1 MDYLQY
7 LHAFYLGLFD
17 ILPFTTAGQQPF
29 FYMLVGIA
37 IGFVVGILPGLG
49 GATTLALML
58 PFIYKMDPTT
68 AFAFLLGSNAVTATT
83 GDITSILFGVPGE
96 GITAATIVDGHPM
109 AKKGEAGR
117 ALGAALMSS
126 LVGAIFGAFA
136 LALAIPIVQP
146 LVLSI
151 ASAEFFMLA
160 LLGITFVASL
170 SGGNMLKGLCT
181 GAFGLVLATI
191 GLDPIESVP
200 RFTLNPLLG
209 DDAALF
215 LWDGLSLVS
224 VTVGL
229 FAIPE
234 IIELSVQQTSIARS
248 TTGKLGGVWQGILD
262 TFRYW
267 KLVLGCSAIGAY
279 IGLIPGLG
287 GGPAQ
292 WIAYAHAV
300 QTSPNKERFGQGA
313 IEGVLGP
320 GAANN
325 SKEGGSLVPTIAFG
339 VPGSVSMAILLGAFI
354 IQGIVP
360 GPDLLDPAKHLN
372 LTFSFVWII
381 VVSNIITVLVCLL
394 FLKHLAKITLVKGTY
409 LIPFLLLLI
418 YLGGFAANNAFGDIV
433 LVLLFGAVGWLMV
446 RFDWQRP
453 PLLLG
458 LVLGGI
464 AENNLFIATRVYGS
478 SLLWRPG
485 VLVIALLIVAG
496 LLWPWFQAYR
506 EKKKPERTEERFRVP
521 GVTRTVEKLS
531 SAERVA
537 NGIFALCFVGLFAYV
552 LRECFFGFGAYEGRA
567 ALFPLVIGL
576 PAFAI
581 SIIVFFKEI
590 LKTSKVVIHGEE
602 GVADGGVEL
611 SPTEERKRTA
621 AIGSWVVGFFC
632 SIWLIGFV
640 WSALLATFLYLKL
653 GAREGWAISIVL
665 SAAAYV
671 FFAGIFD
678 YLLHLPFP
686 TGDLF
691 VWLGLD

>member
-1 MDYLQY
+1 VFQY
-7 LHAFYLGLFD
+7 LDAFYTGLIN
-17 ILPFTTAGQQPF
+17 ILPFSDLGHQPF
-29 FYMLVGIA
+29 LFMLVGIA
-37 IGFVVGILPGLG
+37 IGFVVGLLPGLG

-58 PFIYKMDPTT
+58 PFIYKMEPTT

-83 GDITSILFGVPGE
+83 GDITSVLFGVPGE

-136 LALAIPIVQP
+136 LALAIPIVKP

-151 ASAEFFMLA
+151 GSAEFFMLA
-160 LLGITFVASL
+160 LLGVTFVASL
-170 SGGNMLKGLCT
+170 SGANIVRGLAA
-181 GAFGLVLATI
+181 GGLGLVLATV

-200 RFTLNPLLG
+200 RFTFDAIIG

-215 LWDGLSLVS
+215 LWDGISLVA

-234 IIELSVQQTSIARS
+234 IVDLAVQGTSIAKE
-248 TTGKLGGVWQGILD
+248 GMAKLGGVMQGVKD
-262 TFRYW
+262 TFYHW
-267 KLVLGCSAIGAY
+267 KLVLRCSAIGAY

-292 WIAYAHAV
+292 WVAYAHAV
-300 QTSPNKERFGQGA
+300 QSTPDKSLFGKGA

-325 SKEGGSLVPTIAFG
+325 SKEGGALVPTIAFG

-360 GPDLLDPAKHLN
+360 GPELLDPAKHLT

-381 VVSNIITVLVCLL
+381 VVSNIITVAVCFL
-394 FLKHLAKITLVKGTY
+394 FLNHIAKITFVKGTY

-418 YLGGFAANNAFGDIV
+418 YLGGFAVKNSFGDMV
-433 LVLLFGAVGWLMV
+433 MVLLFGALGWVMV
-446 RFDWQRP
+446 RYNWQRP

-464 AENNLFIATRVYGS
+464 AENNLFIATKIYGLS
-478 SLLWRPG
+478 FFARPG
-485 VLVIALLIVAG
+485 VIIIILMILGALFYPML
-496 LLWPWFQAYR
+496 QAHRQKVR
-506 EKKKPERTEERFRVP
+506 EGEAN
-521 GVTRTVEKLS
+521 VTNTVEDPVQESEKSTVRSNLPNVMFS
-531 SAERVA
+531 LFIV
-537 NGIFALCFVGLFAYV
+537 VVFAYV
-552 LRECFFGFGAYEGRA
+552 LREVFFGFGAEEERA
-567 ALFPLVIGL
+567 ALFPMIIGIPGLALALVALGQEFTSPSGVIGGEE
-576 PAFAI
+576 PTDVDPVVANRRRI
-581 SIIVFFKEI
+581 SIIGWI
-590 LKTSKVVIHGEE
+590 L
-602 GVADGGVEL
+602 
-611 SPTEERKRTA
+611 
-621 AIGSWVVGFFC
+621 GFFF
-632 SIWLIGFV
+632 SIWLLGFV
-640 WSALLATFLYLKL
+640 ISSALATFLYLKF
-653 GAREGWAISIVL
+653 GAGEKWRISIL
-665 SAAAYV
+665 LTLLAWG
-671 FFAGIFD
+671 FFYGVFD
-678 YLLHLPFP
+678 YALHLPFP
-686 TGDLF
+686 PGELL

>member
-1 MDYLQY
+1 MEHF
-7 LHAFYLGLFD
+7 HAFFTGLAN
-17 ILPFTTAGQQPF
+17 ILPFTPAGQDPF
-29 FYMLVGIA
+29 IFMLIGIA

-126 LVGAIFGAFA
+126 LVGAVFGAFA

-151 ASAEFFMLA
+151 GSSEFFMLA

-170 SGGNMLKGLCT
+170 SGGNILKGLCT
-181 GAFGLVLATI
+181 GAFGLVLSTI

-200 RFTLNPLLG
+200 RFTLDPVIG
-209 DDAALF
+209 EDAALF

-234 IIELSVQQTSIARS
+234 IIDLSVQGTSIARHS
-248 TTGKLGGVWQGILD
+248 TGKLGGVMQGIID

-267 KLVLGCSAIGAY
+267 KLVLSCSAIGSY

-292 WIAYAHAV
+292 WVAYAHAV
-300 QTSPNKERFGQGA
+300 QSSPGDKDRFGKGA

-360 GPDLLDPAKHLN
+360 GPDLLDPDKHLN

-381 VVSNIITVLVCLL
+381 VVSNVITVAVCLL
-394 FLKHLAKITLVKGTY
+394 FLNQLARITFVKGTY
-409 LIPFLLLLI
+409 LIPFLLMLI
-418 YLGGFAANNAFGDIV
+418 YLGGFAVNNAFGDIV
-433 LVLLFGAVGWLMV
+433 MVLVFGLVGWLMV
-446 RFDWQRP
+446 KFDWQRP

-464 AENNLFIATRVYGS
+464 AENNLFIATKVYGAGF
-478 SLLWRPG
+478 LLRPG
-485 VLVIALLIVAG
+485 VLVIMLLILAG
-496 LLWPWFQAYR
+496 LFYPLFQAYR
-506 EKKKPERTEERFRVP
+506 ERKRAERHEAGFAVPGITRTTEEVSRN
-521 GVTRTVEKLS
+521 
-531 SAERVA
+531 ERMA
-537 NGIFALCFVGLFAYV
+537 NGVFALCFVALFAYV
-552 LRECFFGFGAYEGRA
+552 LRECFFGFGADEERA
-567 ALFPLVIGL
+567 ALFPLIIGL

-581 SIIVFFKEI
+581 SMAVFGKEI
-590 LKTSKVVIHGEE
+590 TTRSRVVVHGEE
-602 GVADGGVEL
+602 GVEEVEEI
-611 SPTEERKRTA
+611 PPAETRRRTL
-621 AIGSWVVGFFC
+621 AIGAWVVGFFL

-640 WSALLATFLYLKL
+640 WSSLVATLLYLKF
-653 GAREGWAISIVL
+653 GAREGWIISVVL
-665 SAAAYV
+665 TAVAYV

-678 YLLHLPFP
+678 MMLHLPFP
-686 TGDLF
+686 PGDLF
-691 VWLGLD
+691 VWLGWD